1 MGVTIIS
8 EFRELETELNS
19 ENENLVEMASNK

>member
-8 EFRELETELNS
+8 EFRELEPELNS